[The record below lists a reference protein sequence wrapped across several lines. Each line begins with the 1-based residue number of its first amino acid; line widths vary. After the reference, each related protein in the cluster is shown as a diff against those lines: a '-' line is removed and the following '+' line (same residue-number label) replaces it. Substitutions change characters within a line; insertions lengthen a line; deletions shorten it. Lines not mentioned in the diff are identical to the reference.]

1 MLGARGVRQ
10 SQRGNLGGG
19 SIGSTPPML
28 MTVNGR
34 PPTVF
39 TVWMVNRTVWRSLP
53 LELLAET
60 GVLLSGFRKLA
71 FGSLGPYVPVS
82 QGLAFDL
89 KQPLRICLVLARLV
103 PFLLHQLQQ
112 GAG

>member
-60 GVLLSGFRKLA
+60 GVLLSGFPLELHCR
-71 FGSLGPYVPVS
+71 YVLLPAMVS
-82 QGLAFDL
+82 QLAE
-89 KQPLRICLVLARLV
+89 LV
-103 PFLLHQLQQ
+103 PFLLHRL
-112 GAG
+112 